1 MNKGG
6 KARRGYLVKVIGIHV
21 LIIPLK
27 VQRRRGEE
35 DKRSGGEG

>member
-27 VQRRRGEE
+27 EQRRGEE